1 VALWVAGKV
10 SHGFLSTSGVL
21 RMNTKYQLLIS
32 KVISFQSLL
41 FLKGQRAAQL
51 LEVLPF
57 AWKGTAVPT

>member
-1 VALWVAGKV
+1 
-10 SHGFLSTSGVL
+10 
-21 RMNTKYQLLIS
+21 
-32 KVISFQSLL
+32 VISFQSLL